1 MRKAHVFFFPSELE
15 GHPQVL
21 AQAAACGLPC
31 VAMDSY
37 HPEFVVHGETGFLA
51 NSGADLE
58 QRLGLLIGDR
68 NLRERMSLAAV
79 THIKGFDWDGI
90 AVQWASLFEIAVKN
104 RIEHR
109 L

>member
-1 MRKAHVFFFPSELE
+1 
-15 GHPQVL
+15 
-21 AQAAACGLPC
+21 
-31 VAMDSY
+31 
-37 HPEFVVHGETGFLA
+37 
-51 NSGADLE
+51 
-58 QRLGLLIGDR
+58 
-68 NLRERMSLAAV
+68 MSLAAV